1 MGESRPGG
9 ACVPQGTVRTEG
21 GLGFAASPG
30 RVFVIKRRTLLWSA
44 VVLLAIAGAAVATRN
59 LWSPQ
64 GAVAQAPSAA
74 SRAVSVEVALAE
86 SKIVPLQVDALGTVT
101 PMASVA
107 IKSRLDNEIL
117 DVKFADGARVK
128 RGDVLLTL
136 DTRGLEA
143 QIRQAEGNVAR
154 DKAQLDGAERDFKR
168 YSELVTKGATPVT
181 NLENAKT
188 QTETFRAAIK
198 ADEAALENL
207 RVQMSFC
214 TITAAI
220 SGRIS
225 AASVKVGNFVRSA
238 DLSPIATINQISPI
252 YVSFAV
258 PQRYLPDLRKAISV
272 ESATI
277 VASVP
282 GSAEHAPGAV
292 TMIENAVDATTGM
305 AMIRATMPNENELL
319 WPGTLVNI
327 QLTLRQ
333 EQAVAVPTAAVQV
346 SQQGNF
352 VFVVKD
358 GVAKVQSITVSRVV
372 GGETVIEKGL
382 AGGETVV
389 TNGHLLLTN
398 GARVNIRERKAGT

>member
-1 MGESRPGG
+1 
-9 ACVPQGTVRTEG
+9 
-21 GLGFAASPG
+21 
-30 RVFVIKRRTLLWSA
+30 VIKRRTLVIGV
-44 VVLLAIAGAAVATRN
+44 VVLLAAAGAAVATRN
-59 LWSPQ
+59 VWSPQ
-64 GAVAQAPSAA
+64 GAVAQAPQAP
-74 SRAVSVEVALAE
+74 RAVPVEVGTAAGKL
-86 SKIVPLQVDALGTVT
+86 VPLQVDALGTVT

-117 DVKFADGARVK
+117 NVNFADGARVK
-128 RGDVLLTL
+128 MGDVLLTL
-136 DTRGLEA
+136 DSRGIEA
-143 QIRQAEGNVAR
+143 QIRQAEGNLAR
-154 DKAQLDGAERDFKR
+154 DRAQLDGAERDFKR
-168 YSELVTKGATPVT
+168 YTELVTKGATPVT

-207 RVQMSFC
+207 RVQLSYC

-220 SGRIS
+220 SGRVS
-225 AASVKVGNFVRSA
+225 TASVKVGNFVRSA
-238 DLSPIATINQISPI
+238 DLTPIATINQISPI

-258 PQRYLPDLRKAISV
+258 PQRYLPDLRKAIGA

-277 VASVP
+277 VAAVP
-282 GSAEHAPGAV
+282 GSDEHAPGAV
-292 TMIENAVDATTGM
+292 TMIENAVDSTTGM
-305 AMIRATMPNENELL
+305 ATIRATMPNESELL

-333 EQAVAVPTAAVQV
+333 EQAVVVPNAAVQV

-352 VFVVKD
+352 VFVVTD
-358 GVAKVQSITVSRVV
+358 GVAKVQSIKVNRVV
-372 GGETVIEKGL
+372 GAETVIESGL

-398 GARVNIRERKAGT
+398 GARVTVRERKAGA